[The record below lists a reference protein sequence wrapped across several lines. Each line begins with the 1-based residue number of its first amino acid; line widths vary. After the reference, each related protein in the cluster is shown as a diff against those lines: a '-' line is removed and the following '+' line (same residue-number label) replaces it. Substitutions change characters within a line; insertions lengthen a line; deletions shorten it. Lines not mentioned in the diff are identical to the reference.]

1 MAPVMGAAWPGG
13 DTVLVTRAAWLRGG
27 HGPTDGGCMDQGGTW
42 CWQPVLHGSGG
53 NRAPVTGLHGSGG
66 VMELVMG
73 AAWLWGKQGPSDRAA
88 WLRGGHGTGDGG
100 CMARGEHD
108 LSDRGCM
115 ARGGGSPGAGDRLHG
130 LGGTPCSLVLSLQ
143 RVAPGGLKV

>member
-1 MAPVMGAAWPGG
+1 
-13 DTVLVTRAAWLRGG
+13 
-27 HGPTDGGCMDQGGTW
+27 
-42 CWQPVLHGSGG
+42 
-53 NRAPVTGLHGSGG
+53 
-66 VMELVMG
+66 MELVMG

-115 ARGGGSPGAGDRLHG
+115 ARGGGAV
-130 LGGTPCSLVLSLQ
+130 LVL
-143 RVAPGGLKV
+143 VTGCMA